1 MRLRANE
8 VCPIHRSLSCCGRDR
23 IATPRLI
30 RLEILMTDDAQ
41 GTLHGLLHVRTP
53 ENVTFPRFRP
63 RLYPTLRQ
71 SRGDSV
77 GANLRF
83 KSPEVV
89 PVGRRRRAG
98 GWL

>member
-1 MRLRANE
+1 MKLRANE
-8 VCPIHRSLSCCGRDR
+8 LCPIHRSVSCCGRDR
-23 IATPRLI
+23 IAKPRLI

-41 GTLHGLLHVRTP
+41 GTLHGLLHVRAP
-53 ENVTFPRFRP
+53 EDVSIPRFKPQRE
-63 RLYPTLRQ
+63 
-71 SRGDSV
+71 DSV

-83 KSPEVV
+83 KSLEVV